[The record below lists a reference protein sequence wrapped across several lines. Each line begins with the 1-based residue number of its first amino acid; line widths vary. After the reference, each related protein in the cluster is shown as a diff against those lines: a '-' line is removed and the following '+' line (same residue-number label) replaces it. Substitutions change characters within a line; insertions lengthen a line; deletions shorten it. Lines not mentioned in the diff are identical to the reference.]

1 MSLLGWLKRGASGAT
16 LNGQGGGA
24 MASKDRY
31 QAVTVAA
38 VVATILLIAMGS
50 VVRTTGSGLG
60 CPDWPLCHGSVVPPW
75 ERTAM
80 IEWGH
85 RTLAAVVGVL
95 ILGVA
100 AWTVQRARRSR
111 ATAVAVVVVVLLVV
125 QAYLGRETVRRELPP
140 ELVATHLATALA
152 LTALLVW
159 IAARAHDGRH
169 ADDSRAPMGALAT
182 ASVALAAIAIAL
194 VMLAGA
200 FVVSNGAGLA
210 CSTWPGCAEGAIP
223 WRDGGVQ
230 QHIQW
235 VHRGAV
241 ALGALAV
248 VLQFAMVRRAEPPTL
263 LRRLSLLL
271 VALYAAQMV
280 VGASS
285 IWLDLAT
292 IARVLHLTLG
302 STTWVAAV
310 WLVTGVWPARD
321 RLVASPSPERWP
333 GPAL

>member
-1 MSLLGWLKRGASGAT
+1 MGSKRT
-16 LNGQGGGA
+16 
-24 MASKDRY
+24 Y
-31 QAVTVAA
+31 QRVTVAT

-60 CPDWPLCHGSVVPPW
+60 CPDWPLCHGSPVPPW

-85 RTLAAVVGVL
+85 RTIAAVVGVL
-95 ILGVA
+95 ILVVA
-100 AWTVQRARRSR
+100 VWTVLRARLSR
-111 ATAVAVVVVVLLVV
+111 ASLVASVAVVLLLV

-140 ELVATHLATALA
+140 ELVATHLATALV

-159 IAARAHDGRH
+159 IAVRAHDSR
-169 ADDSRAPMGALAT
+169 DDSRIRPSMRALAT
-182 ASVALAAIAIAL
+182 GSVALAAAAIAL

-200 FVVSNGAGLA
+200 YVVSNGAGLA
-210 CSTWPGCAEGAIP
+210 CSTWPGCAEAAIP
-223 WRDGGVQ
+223 WKDGGTQ
-230 QHIQW
+230 QDIQW

-241 ALGALAV
+241 ALGAFAIA
-248 VLQFAMVRRAEPPTL
+248 LQFVVVRRAQSPTR

-285 IWLDLAT
+285 VWLDLTT
-292 IARVLHLTLG
+292 ITRVLHLTLG
-302 STTWVAAV
+302 STTWAAAV
-310 WLVTGVWPARD
+310 WLVTAAWTTRDPSRARHT
-321 RLVASPSPERWP
+321 EP
-333 GPAL
+333 GAWADGWRRGAPVSE

>member
-1 MSLLGWLKRGASGAT
+1 MREV
-16 LNGQGGGA
+16 GGV
-24 MASKDRY
+24 MASKNGY

-50 VVRTTGSGLG
+50 IVRTTGSGLG

-75 ERTAM
+75 ERTAI

-85 RTLAAVVGVL
+85 RTLAAVVGLL

-100 AWTVQRARRSR
+100 SWTVWRARRSR
-111 ATAVAVVVVVLLVV
+111 ATLVAVVVVALLVF

-159 IAARAHDGRH
+159 VAVRAHDLGH
-169 ADDSRAPMGALAT
+169 ADAHRAPMGALVAG
-182 ASVALAAIAIAL
+182 SVALAAIAIAL

-210 CSTWPGCAEGAIP
+210 CSTWPGCAEAAIP
-223 WRDGGVQ
+223 WSDGGRTQ
-230 QHIQW
+230 DIQW
-235 VHRGAV
+235 IHRGVVAV
-241 ALGALAV
+241 GAFAV
-248 VLQFAMVRRAEPPTL
+248 VLQFAMVRRADPPTL

-271 VALYAAQMV
+271 IALYAAQV
-280 VGASS
+280 LVGASS

-292 IARVLHLTLG
+292 VTRVFHLTLG
-302 STTWVAAV
+302 STTWVVAV
-310 WLVTGVWPARD
+310 WLVTGVWPVDD
-321 RLVASPSPERWP
+321 RSVAPRSPGRPL
-333 GPAL
+333 GKAL